1 MTARLWARAASGLLT
16 AVLLACGGGDEAPA
30 RPGGGAAAP
39 SAGDGSAAR
48 SASPEP
54 AEEGAGAAP
63 RIRSVRL
70 DPPDPASG
78 ENVTAVVEAED
89 PDGDPVSLDYE
100 WRVKGRVAG
109 GNEPRLLLLGASKR
123 DVVEVVV
130 TPHDGER
137 RGEPV
142 RAKAR
147 VRNRAPEL
155 QAVQIEPS
163 GTITGSDDIVLRPRA
178 RDVDGDELMFEYR
191 WTVNGRSLDHGGPV
205 LETDQLQRGDVVQV
219 TVTASDGDETSDPIR
234 TPELRV
240 ANGVPRITSQ
250 PEVPEEGQPFSY
262 RVRAEDPDGDRL
274 SFSLDEA
281 PSGMDINPV
290 SGEISWRPRA
300 DAEGPARVRI
310 RVEDMQGGEALQEF
324 ELTLGGGA
332 APAAPQP

>member
-1 MTARLWARAASGLLT
+1 MTARLSTQAASGLLA

-30 RPGGGAAAP
+30 RAAGGATAQSPRDASATPDATPPPAGEGANAAP
-39 SAGDGSAAR
+39 V
-48 SASPEP
+48 
-54 AEEGAGAAP
+54 
-63 RIRSVRL
+63 IRRVRL

-78 ENVTAVVEAED
+78 ETVAAVVEAED
-89 PDGDPVSLDYE
+89 RDGDPVSLDYE

-109 GNEPRLLLLGASKR
+109 GNEPRLLLLGASRR
-123 DVVEVVV
+123 DLVEVVV
-130 TPHDGER
+130 TPSDGER

-142 RAKAR
+142 RAETR

-205 LETDQLQRGDVVQV
+205 LETDRLQRGDVVQV
-219 TVTASDGDETSDPIR
+219 TVTANDGDETSDPIR

-240 ANGVPRITSQ
+240 ANGVPRISSR
-250 PEVPEEGQPFSY
+250 PEVPEEGRPFSY

-274 SFSLDEA
+274 SFSLEEA
-281 PSGMDINPV
+281 PPGMDINPV
-290 SGEISWRPRA
+290 SGEITWRPQA
-300 DAEGPARVRI
+300 DAEGPAPVRI